1 MLGLGWGEILVLGIV
16 AIIFI
21 GPKQLPGM
29 MKGFAKLV
37 SQLNQ
42 AREDWKRAVRSDE
55 GLQDIQR
62 SMNEVKDSVSKP
74 LNEMGQG
81 FRDRLKKLENEIDQE
96 AKRSSSADVSH
107 DLDDEATEVYQDS
120 ESPAIENEKTRKS
133 KLKDKKDSEPA

>member
-42 AREDWKRAVRSDE
+42 ARDDWKQAIRSDE

-81 FRDRLKKLENEIDQE
+81 FRERLKKLENEIDNE
-96 AKRSSSADVSH
+96 ARRSASAEPSH
-107 DLDDEATEVYQDS
+107 DLDDEVTEVYQGS
-120 ESPAIENEKTRKS
+120 ESPAIESEKTRKI
-133 KLKDKKDSEPA
+133 KPKNKKDSEPA

>member
-1 MLGLGWGEILVLGIV
+1 MLGLGWGEILVLGVV

-29 MKGFAKLV
+29 MKGFAKLI

-42 AREDWKRAVRSDE
+42 AREDWKQAVRSDE

-81 FRDRLKKLENEIDQE
+81 FRDRLKKLENEIDNE
-96 AKRSSSADVSH
+96 AKRSIPAEPSH
-107 DLDDEATEVYQDS
+107 GLDDEVTEVYQGS
-120 ESPAIENEKTRKS
+120 ESPAIESEKTRKI
-133 KLKDKKDSEPA
+133 KPKNKKDSEPA